1 MIYLSIILTSSGMA
15 KLYHENVWK
24 AYLKHGI
31 QAATR
36 GFEG

>member
-1 MIYLSIILTSSGMA
+1 MNYLSIILMSSGMA
-15 KLYHENVWK
+15 KLYHENIWE
-24 AYLKHGI
+24 AYLKHGV